1 MLDGTW
7 VSQDEV
13 WLLDTSHRR
22 LRPQRAPGRA
32 GRGGTTPRAKL
43 DSGELHVYAGPLNDN
58 EGNERLAAG
67 ETLDSLQ
74 AYAIDWPVDGVTG
87 ISPV

>member
-1 MLDGTW
+1 MLDVG
-7 VSQDEV
+7 
-13 WLLDTSHRR
+13 
-22 LRPQRAPGRA
+22 
-32 GRGGTTPRAKL
+32 AKL
-43 DSGELHVYAGPLNDN
+43 DSGELHVYEGPLNDN

-87 ISPV
+87 ISPVS